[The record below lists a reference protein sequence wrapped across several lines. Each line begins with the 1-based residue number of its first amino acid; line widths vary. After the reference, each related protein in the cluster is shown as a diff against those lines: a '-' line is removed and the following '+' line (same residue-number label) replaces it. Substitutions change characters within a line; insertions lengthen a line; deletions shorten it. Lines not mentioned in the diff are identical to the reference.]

1 MQCNHSL
8 SGPFVLL
15 DDARRY
21 GAADARL
28 FTGPIEIAAA
38 TALSD
43 VPHLIERLDEWT
55 EAGDFAA
62 GFLTYEAGQAF
73 EPRLSARPSPGPAG
87 WPYGWF
93 GRFARCQRIAAA
105 TLAEVLPDPRGAM
118 VGAPVPDISIG
129 DYERA
134 ITKILDHIAAGDIY
148 QANLTFNATV
158 QVHGH
163 PLSLYA
169 RLRDRARAGYGG
181 IVFTGTHWLL
191 SFSPE
196 LFFAVQ
202 GGRIIARPMKGTAVR
217 HADSAADADAA
228 RNLASDPKQRA
239 ENLMIV
245 DLLRNDVSRIA
256 LPGSVQ
262 VPELFRVETYPT
274 IHQMVSDVTAIL
286 PEATKP
292 STLLSTL
299 FPCGSITGAPKIRAM
314 QIIAE
319 TESGPRGVYTGSI
332 GFFAPANA
340 LGLEAAFNVA
350 IRTLMLRESDACATL
365 GLGSGIVADSTAH
378 DEWQE
383 CLAKGE
389 FVRVAGV
396 DFDLL
401 ETMRFDPHDGVL
413 LLDRHL
419 ERMGDSARA
428 LGFIFDRHT
437 ARNMLQHATF
447 RTDDAARVRLRL
459 SPRGNMAVE
468 VTPMPPAPDEPVA
481 VALAPLPVRS
491 DDVRLRHKT
500 SNRAFYDDARAA
512 SGAFEVV
519 FLDPDGH
526 LTEGSFTN
534 LFVPRD
540 GVLLTPP
547 LTLGLLPG
555 VLRAE
560 LIANGKAREAMLT
573 IADLTSPFFIG
584 NALRGLIRAT
594 IS

>member
-1 MQCNHSL
+1 MFYNL
-8 SGPFVLL
+8 TEPFVLL
-15 DDARRY
+15 DDARCS

-38 TALSD
+38 AALCD
-43 VPHLIERLDEWT
+43 VPHLVTTIDAWT
-55 EAGDFAA
+55 EAGDYAA

-73 EPRLSARPSPGPAG
+73 EPRLMANPSPGPAG

-93 GRFARCQRIAAA
+93 GRFAKCQRIAAE
-105 TLAEVLPDPRGAM
+105 TLAALLPDPRGAM
-118 VGAPVPDISIG
+118 VNAPQPNISMA

-169 RLRDRARAGYGG
+169 RLRGSARAGYGG

-196 LFFAVQ
+196 LFFSVRDRQ
-202 GGRIIARPMKGTAVR
+202 IITRPMKGTAVR
-217 HADSAADADAA
+217 RADPIADA
-228 RNLASDPKQRA
+228 REVQTLTSDPKQRA

-245 DLLRNDVSRIA
+245 DLLRNDLSRIA
-256 LPGSVQ
+256 VAGSVH
-262 VPELFRVETYPT
+262 VPTLFRVETYPT
-274 IHQMVSDVTAIL
+274 IHQMVSDVAATL
-286 PEATKP
+286 PEGTKP
-292 STLLSTL
+292 SALLSTL

-314 QIIAE
+314 QIIAQ
-319 TESGPRGVYTGSI
+319 TEAAPRGAYTGSI

-350 IRTLMLRESDACATL
+350 IRTLMLREGDACATL
-365 GLGSGIVADSTAH
+365 GLGSGVVADSTAH

-389 FVRVAGV
+389 FVRAMGAN
-396 DFDLL
+396 FDLI

-419 ERMGDSARA
+419 ARLGDSARA
-428 LGFIFDRHT
+428 LGFSFDRHA

-447 RTDDAARVRLRL
+447 RTDEASRVRLRL

-468 VTPMPPAPDEPVA
+468 VTPMPPAPDEPVT
-481 VALAPLPVRS
+481 VALAPLPVCS
-491 DDVRLRHKT
+491 DDVRLSHKT
-500 SNRAFYDDARAA
+500 SDRTFFDDAREAP
-512 SGAFEVV
+512 GAFEVA
-519 FLDPDGH
+519 FIDPQGH
-526 LTEGSFTN
+526 VTEGSFTTV
-534 LFVPRD
+534 FVPRD

-560 LIANGKAREAMLT
+560 LIASGKAREAMLT
-573 IADLTSPFFIG
+573 AADLTSPFFIG

-594 IS
+594 LV